1 MLQKQNGPFTARVLP
16 FGLIWPGFA
25 GNTLFYSILLSLL
38 FAGPFVLQRLIRL
51 RRGLCP
57 KCAYPMGES
66 AVCTECGQALPSRL
80 ESLRIQGTPKSS
92 EH

>member
-16 FGLIWPGFA
+16 FGLIWPGFTI
-25 GNTLFYSILLSLL
+25 NTLFYSIMLWLLI
-38 FAGPFVLQRLIRL
+38 AGPLALHHLIRR

-66 AVCTECGQALPSRL
+66 SVCSECGQELPKGVRPSR
-80 ESLRIQGTPKSS
+80 
-92 EH
+92 